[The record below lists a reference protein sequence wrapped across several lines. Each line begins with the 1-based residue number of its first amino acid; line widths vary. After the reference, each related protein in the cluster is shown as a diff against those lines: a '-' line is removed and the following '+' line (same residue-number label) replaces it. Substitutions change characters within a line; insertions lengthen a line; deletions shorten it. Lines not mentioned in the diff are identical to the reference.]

1 MSKLTKFSNL
11 RPKNEFNEPD
21 DEIVY
26 QDDKI
31 KIVKYEDWSILKE
44 KECVVCIPYL
54 IESNQMVL
62 RYEYIPTFKYV
73 DGQEYHV
80 TVIGGGLETGETS
93 KQAIIRELE
102 EEAGIVLRED
112 FIIEEELKPLY
123 ISKGHSN
130 KYHPFILPLNEKDYH
145 EVIAKG
151 DGSEVEKK
159 SKSVKVDLRYIN
171 SVNCS
176 DLITDYM
183 LMKLKEYL
191 NLSV

>member
-1 MSKLTKFSNL
+1 MEKFSKL

-21 DEIVY
+21 EDIVY
-26 QDDKI
+26 QDDKL
-31 KIVKYEDWSILKE
+31 KIVKFENWSVIKE
-44 KECVVCIPYL
+44 KDCIVCIPYL

-73 DGQEYHV
+73 DGQEYHATLV
-80 TVIGGGLETGETS
+80 CGGIETGETP
-93 KQAIIRELE
+93 KMALLRELE

-112 FIIEEELKPLY
+112 FTIEEELKPLF
-123 ISKGHSN
+123 ISKGHTN
-130 KYHPFILPLNEKDYH
+130 KYYPFILPLNERDYH

-151 DGSEVEKK
+151 DGSEEESK
-159 SKSVKVDLRYIN
+159 SKSVKVDIKYIN
-171 SVNCS
+171 SVNSS

-191 NLSV
+191 NLTK